1 MTFNAF
7 TSVIIYFFVFSMSTV
22 LMYIGGKKKL
32 KTLTILSL
40 LIIVIFS
47 AIRFEAGTDTATYR
61 TFYEQ
66 VSTSTIER
74 SMVRLMSGEI
84 EPFILLTAT
93 VGGLLGLDAWFMFGI
108 FALITIFFFYK
119 TSQKLDKKYYW
130 VLYGALLIMAFP
142 NSLNTMRQMA
152 AMSVLSYLLS
162 NIIDSVI
169 KKQRVH
175 VTKIVLFSLFAISL
189 HYSSVALLPI
199 LLVPYIVNRFG
210 YHKAFYIFGFLAI
223 FIVTLYKPALLI
235 LTTVRIVSQKHYY
248 TFVDT
253 SGSLL
258 NFNFLI
264 CGSLALIGA
273 LHYRHHKN
281 ANPVNEHMLPIIM
294 TGAAYSAIGF
304 YSGYLGRLADFFWP
318 FAIFMLWQIISETK
332 EPPLTKI
339 ATIYAIAVAYFLL
352 AFVILGTNQLIPY
365 DIIGG

>member
-47 AIRFEAGTDTATYR
+47 AVRLEAGTDTATYR

-175 VTKIVLFSLFAISL
+175 VTKIVLFSLLYTPPFNVDL
-189 HYSSVALLPI
+189 VSSI
-199 LLVPYIVNRFG
+199 
-210 YHKAFYIFGFLAI
+210 IFGSLSVIVIKASPTYLSI
-223 FIVTLYKPALLI
+223 FAVYSI
-235 LTTVRIVSQKHYY
+235 L
-248 TFVDT
+248 
-253 SGSLL
+253 
-258 NFNFLI
+258 
-264 CGSLALIGA
+264 
-273 LHYRHHKN
+273 
-281 ANPVNEHMLPIIM
+281 
-294 TGAAYSAIGF
+294 
-304 YSGYLGRLADFFWP
+304 
-318 FAIFMLWQIISETK
+318 
-332 EPPLTKI
+332 
-339 ATIYAIAVAYFLL
+339 
-352 AFVILGTNQLIPY
+352 
-365 DIIGG
+365 

>member
-1 MTFNAF
+1 MIFDTF
-7 TSVIIYFFVFSMSTV
+7 TSIVLYIMVFSLSAV
-22 LMYIGGKKKL
+22 LIYIGDRKKL
-32 KTLTILSL
+32 KTLTILGL
-40 LIIVIFS
+40 LIVVIFS
-47 AIRFEAGTDTATYR
+47 AIRLEAGTDTATYR

-84 EPFILLTAT
+84 EPFVLMIAT
-93 VGGLLGLDAWFMFGI
+93 LGGFLGFDAWFMFGI
-108 FALITIFFFYK
+108 FALITVYFFYK
-119 TSQKLDKKYYW
+119 TSQKLDKKHYW
-130 VLYGALLIMAFP
+130 VLFGALLLMAYP
-142 NSLNTMRQMA
+142 NSFNTMRQMA

-162 NIIDSVI
+162 TIIDCVI
-169 KKQRVH
+169 HNKRVR
-175 VTKIVLFSLFAISL
+175 VVRILAFSLFAISL
-189 HYSSVALLPI
+189 HYSSMALLPI
-199 LLVPYIVNRFG
+199 LLVPYIVNKFG

-223 FIVTLYKPALLI
+223 FIVTLYKPALQV

-281 ANPVNEHMLPIIM
+281 TNSVNEHMLPIIM

-332 EPPLTKI
+332 ESPLVKMIIMYSI
-339 ATIYAIAVAYFLL
+339 AIAYFLL
-352 AFVILGTNQLIPY
+352 AFVIMGTNQLIPY
-365 DIIGG
+365 DVIGG